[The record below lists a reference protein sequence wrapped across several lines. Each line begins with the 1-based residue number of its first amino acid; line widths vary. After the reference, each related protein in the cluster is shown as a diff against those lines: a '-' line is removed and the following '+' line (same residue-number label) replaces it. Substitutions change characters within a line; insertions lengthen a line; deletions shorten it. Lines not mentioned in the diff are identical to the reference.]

1 MYGMATIDCM
11 TTNVLNDGTTWENA
25 NHLLCVKGTDSYP
38 RTQTL
43 NIGFYSIKEIEFLGY
58 AVFKDLIKIK
68 KN

>member
-1 MYGMATIDCM
+1 MAQHEKMQIIYF
-11 TTNVLNDGTTWENA
+11 VS
-25 NHLLCVKGTDSYP
+25 KGQTDSYP